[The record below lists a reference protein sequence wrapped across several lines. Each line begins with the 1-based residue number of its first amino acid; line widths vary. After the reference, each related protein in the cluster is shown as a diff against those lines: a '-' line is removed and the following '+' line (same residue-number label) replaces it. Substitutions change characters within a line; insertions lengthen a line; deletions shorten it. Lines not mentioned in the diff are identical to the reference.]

1 VGVSKVGVITGA
13 ICSIFLLLPVCWH
26 LYTVIVPYQDV
37 PPMAGT
43 LILVF
48 FLGCNILGIIF
59 AGLTKILLKRSTIFG
74 ALFISLGLLNFYLLT
89 KMFYFSDLFG
99 LLLYAP
105 STVTILVGLSLI
117 KQLRRYIKPSWRGE
131 LEITDAIQEMLKALG
146 PVSPLF
152 TPPLFLIEKLTLIFQ
167 KS

>member
-1 VGVSKVGVITGA
+1 MSICPGSKSRAQELNNIEKKMFCQEVTFVGVSKVGVITGV
-13 ICSIFLLLPVCWH
+13 IGSIFLLLPVCLY
-26 LYTVIVPYQDV
+26 LYTVIIPYQDV

-59 AGLTKILLKRSTIFG
+59 AGLTKILLKRSTVFG

-89 KMFYFSDLFG
+89 KMFYFSGLFG
-99 LLLYAP
+99 LLLYTP

-117 KQLRRYIKPSWRGE
+117 KQLRILIKR
-131 LEITDAIQEMLKALG
+131 
-146 PVSPLF
+146 
-152 TPPLFLIEKLTLIFQ
+152 
-167 KS
+167 